1 MTTIRIL
8 TGAEAHAVVPALSEI
23 LVDCVDGG
31 ASVGFM
37 LPYGMNDAASYW
49 QGVADLVATGTTLL
63 LVAEIDGKILGT
75 VQVGFAQ
82 MPNQPHRGDLKKL
95 LVHRAARGKGLS
107 RLLMDEAER
116 QAAAHGRTLLVLDT
130 ATGSPAET
138 IYPRLGWIR
147 TGTIP
152 DYALWPDGGYC
163 DTTIFYKRI
172 GAA

>member
-8 TGAEAHAVVPALSEI
+8 TGPEAHAAVPALSEI
-23 LVDCVDGG
+23 LVDCVVGG

-37 LPYGMNDAASYW
+37 QPYGMNDAAPYW
-49 QGVADLVATGTTLL
+49 QGVADQVAAGTTLL
-63 LVAEIDGKILGT
+63 LVAEIDGKVVGT

-95 LVHRAARGKGLS
+95 LVHRPFRGKGLS
-107 RLLMDEAER
+107 RLLMDAAER
-116 QAAAHGRTLLVLDT
+116 QAASNGKTLLVLDT
-130 ATGSPAET
+130 ATGSPAEA

-147 TGTIP
+147 AGIIP